1 MSAHP
6 TIVRVNGA
14 AGLSLGES
22 RLFPLPDSDDQGFLI
37 RSAGGLRAFR
47 NRCRHWPAPLDMD
60 DGNFWNP
67 SLQAIQ
73 CSLHGALYRAE
84 DGFCTMGPC
93 SGAHLESWPV
103 EIVGQDALVTLPRG

>member
-6 TIVRVNGA
+6 TIVRVAGA
-14 AGLSLGES
+14 AALSLGES
-22 RLFPLPDSDDQGFLI
+22 RLFALPDSDDQGFVI
-37 RSAGGLRAFR
+37 RSADGLRAFR

-84 DGFCTMGPC
+84 DGFCTLGPC
-93 SGAHLESWPV
+93 SGARLESWPV
-103 EIVGQDALVTLPRG
+103 EVDGEDAVVLLAQG